1 MHYRND
7 LRPTPDPLPILA
19 DHPEFVE
26 PLREDDRFEAPPL
39 VEDSG
44 GTLRVRA
51 WRYWYN
57 AEGIVEMENL
67 LDPAAT
73 AIVVVHPWGIDDGHG
88 LRSPRPAGVAFFCTP
103 EKNAIGLRHT
113 AEVID
118 PFLKS
123 LRDHVALVGY
133 SLPGTEDPVR
143 TRLYASVNT
152 RAEDLRPA
160 EGERELK
167 AVLGEHP
174 FRGEPLAAELALDP
188 KRPVCS
194 YFGQSPST
202 DAGPR
207 YNGAGYWDLPMPV
220 ARQIDVAPDDV
231 VFYDA
236 EGYPKV
242 RDYLRSVGVRHVLLA
257 GYATD
262 MCFARTTCGY
272 ENLCKDFNLF
282 LVGDASLATFPAS
295 TTPRFATQVALVNA
309 SLTQLVTQVSWVRLE
324 GSGGR

>member
-1 MHYRND
+1 MHYLND
-7 LRPTPDPLPILA
+7 LRPVTDPMPILA
-19 DHPEFVE
+19 DYPEFVE
-26 PLREDDRFEAPPL
+26 PLHEDVRFEAPP
-39 VEDSG
+39 VVRDTG
-44 GTLRVRA
+44 GTLRVRT

-57 AEGIVEMENL
+57 AGGIVEMENR

-73 AIVVVHPWGIDDGHG
+73 AIMVVHPWGIDDGHG
-88 LRSPRPAGVAFFCTP
+88 LRTPRPAGVAFFCTP

-113 AEVID
+113 AQVVN
-118 PFLKS
+118 PFLKR

-133 SLPGTEDPVR
+133 SLPGAEDAVR
-143 TRLYASVNT
+143 RHLYASVST
-152 RAEDLRPA
+152 RAEDLRPT
-160 EGERELK
+160 EGERELR
-167 AVLGEHP
+167 AALQQHP
-174 FRGEPLAAELALDP
+174 FRGEPLATELTVDP
-188 KRPVCS
+188 RRPVRS
-194 YFGQSPST
+194 YFEQTPST
-202 DAGPR
+202 DAGPG
-207 YNGAGYWDLPMPV
+207 YNGVGFWDLPMPV
-220 ARQIDVAPDDV
+220 ARQIEVAPQDV

-242 RDYLRSVGVRHVLLA
+242 RDYLRGSGVRHVLLA

-309 SLTQLVTQVSWVRLE
+309 SLTQLITQVNWVRL
-324 GSGGR
+324 